1 MALPS
6 CDREEAME
14 PEREFMGRKKAKV
27 WTYLIFGTLLVLGV
41 LLANF
46 ALVNPDLTRRSV
58 DYFLGLPSRAFP
70 VIAGVLGMLIYTFG
84 LMIETDWPEAL
95 GALLIAGSVAWAEF
109 LIGWDR
115 FVVAGVAVTPY
126 AIPLLTFLVLLMVGI
141 VKSR

>member
-1 MALPS
+1 
-6 CDREEAME
+6 ME
-14 PEREFMGRKKAKV
+14 PEREFMGRKKAKL

-41 LLANF
+41 LLANL

-58 DYFLGLPSRAFP
+58 DSFLGLPSWAFP
-70 VIAGVLGMLIYTFG
+70 VIAGVAGVLIYMLG
-84 LMIETDWPEAL
+84 LRIETDWPEAL

-115 FVVAGVAVTPY
+115 FVVAGLAVTPY
-126 AIPLLTFLVLLMVGI
+126 AIPLLTFLGLLMMGI

>member
-1 MALPS
+1 
-6 CDREEAME
+6 ME
-14 PEREFMGRKKAKV
+14 PEREFMGRKKAKL

-58 DYFLGLPSRAFP
+58 DYFLGLPYWAFP
-70 VIAGVLGMLIYTFG
+70 VIVGLIGVLIYMLG
-84 LMIETDWPEAL
+84 LTIETDWPEAL
-95 GALLIAGSVAWAEF
+95 GAFVIGGSVAWAEF

-115 FVVAGVAVTPY
+115 FVVAGLAVTPY
-126 AIPLLTFLVLLMVGI
+126 AIPLLTFLGLLMVAM

>member
-1 MALPS
+1 
-6 CDREEAME
+6 ME
-14 PEREFMGRKKAKV
+14 PEREFMGRKKAKL

-58 DYFLGLPSRAFP
+58 DSFLGLPSWAFP
-70 VIAGVLGMLIYTFG
+70 VIAGVAGVLIYMLG
-84 LMIETDWPEAL
+84 LKIETDWPEAL

-115 FVVAGVAVTPY
+115 FVVAGLAVTPY
-126 AIPLLTFLVLLMVGI
+126 AIPLLTFLGLLMMGI

>member
-1 MALPS
+1 
-6 CDREEAME
+6 ME

-58 DYFLGLPSRAFP
+58 DYFFGLPSRAFP

>member
-1 MALPS
+1 
-6 CDREEAME
+6 ME
-14 PEREFMGRKKAKV
+14 PEREFMGRKKAKL

-46 ALVNPDLTRRSV
+46 ALMNPDLTRRSV
-58 DYFLGLPSRAFP
+58 DSFLGLPSWAFP
-70 VIAGVLGMLIYTFG
+70 VIAGVAGVLIYMLG
-84 LMIETDWPEAL
+84 LRIETDWPEAL

-115 FVVAGVAVTPY
+115 FVVAGLAVTPY
-126 AIPLLTFLVLLMVGI
+126 AIPLLTFLGLLMMGI

>member
-1 MALPS
+1 
-6 CDREEAME
+6 ME
-14 PEREFMGRKKAKV
+14 PEREFMGRKKAKL

-58 DYFLGLPSRAFP
+58 DSFLGLPSWTFP
-70 VIAGVLGMLIYTFG
+70 VIAGVAGVLIYMLG
-84 LMIETDWPEAL
+84 LRIETDWPEAL

-115 FVVAGVAVTPY
+115 FVVAGLAVTPY
-126 AIPLLTFLVLLMVGI
+126 AIPLLTFLGLLMMGI

>member
-1 MALPS
+1 
-6 CDREEAME
+6 ME
-14 PEREFMGRKKAKV
+14 PEREFMGRKKAKL

-58 DYFLGLPSRAFP
+58 DSFLGLPSWAFP
-70 VIAGVLGMLIYTFG
+70 VIAGVAGVLIYMLG
-84 LMIETDWPEAL
+84 LRIETDWPEAL

-115 FVVAGVAVTPY
+115 FVVAGLAVTPY
-126 AIPLLTFLVLLMVGI
+126 AIPLLTFLGLLMMGI

>member
-1 MALPS
+1 
-6 CDREEAME
+6 ME
-14 PEREFMGRKKAKV
+14 PEREFMGRKKAKL

-46 ALVNPDLTRRSV
+46 ALVNPDLAHRSV
-58 DYFLGLPSRAFP
+58 DYFLGLPYWAFP
-70 VIAGVLGMLIYTFG
+70 VIAGLIGVLIYVLGLT
-84 LMIETDWPEAL
+84 IETDWPEAL

-115 FVVAGVAVTPY
+115 FVVAGLAVTPY
-126 AIPLLTFLVLLMVGI
+126 AMPLLTFLSLLMVAM

>member
-1 MALPS
+1 
-6 CDREEAME
+6 ME
-14 PEREFMGRKKAKV
+14 PEREFMGRKKAKL

-46 ALVNPDLTRRSV
+46 ALMNPDLTRRSV
-58 DYFLGLPSRAFP
+58 DNFLGLPFWAFP
-70 VIAGVLGMLIYTFG
+70 VIAGVAGVLIYMLG
-84 LMIETDWPEAL
+84 LRIETDWPEAL

-115 FVVAGVAVTPY
+115 FVVGGLAVTPY
-126 AIPLLTFLVLLMVGI
+126 AIPLLTFLGLLMMGI